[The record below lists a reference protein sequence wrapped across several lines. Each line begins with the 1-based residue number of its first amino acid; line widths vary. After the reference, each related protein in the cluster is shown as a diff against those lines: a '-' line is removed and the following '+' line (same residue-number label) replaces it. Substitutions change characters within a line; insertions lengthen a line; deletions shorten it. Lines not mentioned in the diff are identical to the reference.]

1 MDMNDDELV
10 RHFLKSNMREPE
22 DNGFSQRV
30 MSRLPRRP
38 INMAWVTALESII
51 LIAGI
56 TLLLTRVDLLQLF
69 CNLSM
74 HLLQIITYIRYVDI
88 TINPLYIAAA
98 LIALTVWVGNK
109 IKTLT

>member
-1 MDMNDDELV
+1 MNDDELV
-10 RHFLKSNMREPE
+10 RHFLKSNMRESE

-38 INMAWVTALESII
+38 INMVWVTALESII
-51 LIAGI
+51 LIVGI
-56 TLLLTRVDLLQLF
+56 TLLLSRVDLLQLF

-74 HLLQIITYIRYVDI
+74 HILQFITYIKYIDI
-88 TINPLYIAAA
+88 TINPFYIATA
-98 LIALTVWVGNK
+98 LITLTVWVGNK